1 MEGQDC
7 LQGDPQTYAAALS
20 RGEESGAS
28 QPAQGLF
35 TSTDGLLPPLIG
47 LSELPDQREQQE
59 GRHVGDD
66 HAGSRGDGQ
75 SEGRA

>member
-7 LQGDPQTYAAALS
+7 LQGVPQTYAAALS

-35 TSTDGLLPPLIG
+35 TDNDVLFLLIG
-47 LSELPDQREQQE
+47 LSELPDQREQQKD
-59 GRHVGDD
+59 RHVGDD